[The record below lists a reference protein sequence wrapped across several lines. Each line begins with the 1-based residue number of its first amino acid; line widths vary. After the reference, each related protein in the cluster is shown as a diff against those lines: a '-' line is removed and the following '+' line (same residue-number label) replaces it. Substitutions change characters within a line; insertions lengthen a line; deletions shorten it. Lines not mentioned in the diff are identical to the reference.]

1 LRADALAASVA
12 GRLFSREGLRRN
24 MRPTADMGIWGRVGG
39 GGGGGGGVGRVGW
52 GGRKQQGAG
61 VKACRP
67 GVRAVT
73 MVGEGRHPL
82 IL

>member
-39 GGGGGGGVGRVGW
+39 GGGGGGGV
-52 GGRKQQGAG
+52 
-61 VKACRP
+61 
-67 GVRAVT
+67 
-73 MVGEGRHPL
+73 
-82 IL
+82 